1 MIPEWRSVVTRT
13 VLAFAF
19 DYITGKTID
28 LYEDEYDTGN
38 DVGIFDYAKDWIVS
52 KAGSWFG
59 LNNSGYKGA
68 QNMIAQY
75 QQGGSNGILG
85 QLRQIERTITTW
97 KDGADT
103 TGSADSKDGTASGV
117 DNKEGTDG
125 AGLTGDAAQTGGSS
139 RIVVQIRMVLWIRI
153 AVPSRARLQIRL
165 LTRKIIPIWQMIP
178 TPQPWM
184 AVRTVWVQLLRR
196 KVLRRKILRKRLL
209 KRQMPTLRRQMLRRK
224 TLRTLEIR
232 NSHEIRQQT
241 GVQPVQK
248 NRMQDRPLVTAR
260 VIRHLEQIRL
270 QRMVSRL
277 RRSAS
282 LRRSRRPGQERSQ
295 KPVIWL

>member
-1 MIPEWRSVVTRT
+1 MIRLRPVVP
-13 VLAFAF
+13 
-19 DYITGKTID
+19 
-28 LYEDEYDTGN
+28 
-38 DVGIFDYAKDWIVS
+38 
-52 KAGSWFG
+52 
-59 LNNSGYKGA
+59 
-68 QNMIAQY
+68 
-75 QQGGSNGILG
+75 
-85 QLRQIERTITTW
+85 
-97 KDGADT
+97 
-103 TGSADSKDGTASGV
+103 
-117 DNKEGTDG
+117 
-125 AGLTGDAAQTGGSS
+125 S
-139 RIVVQIRMVLWIRI
+139 RIVVRIRMVLWIRI
-153 AVPSRARLQIRL
+153 AVQIRVKLQIRL

-196 KVLRRKILRKRLL
+196 KLLRKRLL

-232 NSHEIRQQT
+232 NSLEIRRR
-241 GVQPVQK
+241 PEFSLIQK

-282 LRRSRRPGQERSQ
+282 LRRSRRP
-295 KPVIWL
+295 KPVIRQ